1 MEVVFVDSSV
11 DVSDPKVI
19 SIYLLSKF
27 VAVEIASVRSKIGVP
42 EGHVEDAKLGGSV
55 SLFVWSTKTRQS
67 PHASLATMPSRS
79 RLSAGNTSSSSCSSA
94 LSVSSPLLRV
104 ERKFW
109 RREKELAKRLI
120 VLSVIGLELNLIS
133 SDDSIVAFIIGYKV
147 YRNATKKLKQ

>member
-1 MEVVFVDSSV
+1 MPRV
-11 DVSDPKVI
+11 P
-19 SIYLLSKF
+19 IY
-27 VAVEIASVRSKIGVP
+27 
-42 EGHVEDAKLGGSV
+42 AK
-55 SLFVWSTKTRQS
+55 
-67 PHASLATMPSRS
+67 
-79 RLSAGNTSSSSCSSA
+79 
-94 LSVSSPLLRV
+94 

>member
-27 VAVEIASVRSKIGVP
+27 VAVENASVRS
-42 EGHVEDAKLGGSV
+42 DWGSRR
-55 SLFVWSTKTRQS
+55 TRGRREQRQS

>member
-1 MEVVFVDSSV
+1 MPVYD
-11 DVSDPKVI
+11 
-19 SIYLLSKF
+19 
-27 VAVEIASVRSKIGVP
+27 RIGVP
-42 EGHVEDAKLGGSV
+42 EGHVEDASSARV
-55 SLFVWSTKTRQS
+55 HMR
-67 PHASLATMPSRS
+67 ASQPC

-109 RREKELAKRLI
+109 RREKELAKRLM